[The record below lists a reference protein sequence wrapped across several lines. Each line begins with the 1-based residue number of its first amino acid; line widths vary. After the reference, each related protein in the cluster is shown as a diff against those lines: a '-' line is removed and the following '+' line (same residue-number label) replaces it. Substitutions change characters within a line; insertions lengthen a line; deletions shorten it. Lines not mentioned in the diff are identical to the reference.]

1 MKKLIGKKGFSLVE
15 CLIAIAVFAIMS
27 AIVMLLLTMTVNQT
41 NSNNRVAGDLGTQVG
56 AILLD
61 DEEHDVNLS
70 EANGG
75 KSDAQKQED
84 ILKFDIVDANGVS
97 STEGLKISYD
107 YVEYWVC
114 QLCKETVSTATL
126 DKNGNKC
133 TGCGEDIDRM
143 DSTLL
148 ISGLIANGLR
158 YGTLNANADKFALG
172 DTIDQVRFNITSRA
186 EGEDIYYDITGLN
199 IHQTASAGVGEQFT
213 IVLPDLMGTDYS
225 YVIGNVTVDNFSPGI
240 DVTTTKGDKSTIV
253 IKEKGKTDGSSS
265 DFAQLSSI
273 KISFTLKNS
282 ETNTD
287 FEDDYRVDGGIT
299 QAWFGTSS
307 SQVTYDKV

>member
-1 MKKLIGKKGFSLVE
+1 MKKLIGKKGFSLIE

-84 ILKFDIVDANGVS
+84 ILKFDVVDANGVS

-158 YGTLNANADKFALG
+158 YGTLNTNADKFALG

-186 EGEDIYYDITGLN
+186 VGEDIYYDITGLN